1 MTSKPKLPRFRAALR
16 LLVLTL
22 FLGALLIG
30 CAMSGRA
37 TKTAP
42 VAPDICSPWRPIY
55 LTKAEAKMLSDESA
69 RQILAHNQTGER
81 LCNWQRKG
89 ESVPQKAK

>member
-16 LLVLTL
+16 MLTLTL

-37 TKTAP
+37 TKP
-42 VAPDICSPWRPIY
+42 VPTIAPDICSPWRPIY

-81 LCNWQRKG
+81 LCHWQ
-89 ESVPQKAK
+89 QKANPAAVK

>member
-1 MTSKPKLPRFRAALR
+1 M
-16 LLVLTL
+16 LTL
-22 FLGALLIG
+22 CLGALLIG

-69 RQILAHNQTGER
+69 GQILAHNQTGER
-81 LCNWQRKG
+81 LCHWQ
-89 ESVPQKAK
+89 PKAPSKP